1 MYLNSQSLAD
11 GAVGEAM
18 EPLESTPLMK
28 EVYPSQ
34 SRESW
39 DLVVGLALFYF
50 LFSFSASCVAI
61 KGNEPASCSCHDAM
75 HCLTTRMD
83 TVPLDP

>member
-1 MYLNSQSLAD
+1 MNSQSLAD

-39 DLVVGLALFYF
+39 DLVVGLLYSTCCF
-50 LFSFSASCVAI
+50 LSLLPVW
-61 KGNEPASCSCHDAM
+61 E
-75 HCLTTRMD
+75 
-83 TVPLDP
+83 